1 MSEIKTYIAMK
12 FIVSSLKLLK
22 SLQALSGVIGSK
34 NTLPILDDF
43 LFQLTEH
50 ELKITTSDLDVTMT
64 VSMVPDM
71 VDGTGEVT
79 IPARLLLEI
88 MKNFPDV
95 PITIAVD
102 SNTLAV
108 ELIAG
113 EGRYK
118 LAGHK
123 SDEFPQLP
131 VMTDT
136 SVWEIPADV
145 LAKGFEKTVFAT
157 GQDEIR
163 PIMSGVLMEMT
174 ENFLT
179 FVATDAHKL
188 VRYRRMDVKSDV
200 AASFIMP
207 KKPINQLKSIL
218 GSLADEPVRIEFN
231 KTNASFVFGD
241 YMLICRLIEGR
252 YPNYEA
258 VIPKNNPNQLAI
270 DRQTFLSAIRR
281 VAVFSSKATHQV
293 RFRITGQEIML
304 TAEDIDFYNEAKER
318 LTCSYTGDDM
328 EIGFNSRFF
337 QEMLVNFDSNEVK
350 LEMSAPNRAGILTPV
365 DNENESEDL
374 LMLLMPVMLNS

>member
-1 MSEIKTYIAMK
+1 MK

-43 LFQLTEH
+43 LFHLEENQ
-50 ELKITTSDLDVTMT
+50 LKITSSDLDVTMT
-64 VSMVPDM
+64 VCIVPDM
-71 VDGTGEVT
+71 VEGTGEVT

-95 PITIAVD
+95 PITVSVD
-102 SNTLAV
+102 NNTLAV

-131 VMTDT
+131 AMADT

-157 GQDEIR
+157 GMDEIR

-174 ENFLT
+174 GDFLT

-200 AASFIMP
+200 VASFIMP

-218 GSLADEPVRIEFN
+218 ATLADEPVRIEFN

-241 YMLICRLIEGR
+241 YQLICRLIEGR
-252 YPNYEA
+252 YPNYDA
-258 VIPKNNPNQLAI
+258 VIPKQNPNHLTI

-293 RFRITGQEIML
+293 RFRIAGQELTL

-318 LTCSYTGDDM
+318 LTCSYEGDDM
-328 EIGFNSRFF
+328 EIGFNSRFL
-337 QEMLVNFDSNEVK
+337 QEMLSNFDSESVK
-350 LEMSAPNRAGILTPV
+350 IDMSAPNRAGIITPV
-365 DNENESEDL
+365 ENENEAEDL
-374 LMLLMPVMLNS
+374 LMLLMPVMLN

>member
-1 MSEIKTYIAMK
+1 MK

-22 SLQALSGVIGSK
+22 NLQALSGVIGTK

-43 LFQLTEH
+43 LFQLTEN
-50 ELKITTSDLDVTMT
+50 ELKITTSDLDVTMS

-71 VDGTGEVT
+71 VEGTGEVT

-95 PITIAVD
+95 PITINVD
-102 SNTLAV
+102 NNTLAV

-131 VMTDT
+131 VMADT

-145 LAKGFEKTVFAT
+145 LARGFEKTVFAS
-157 GQDEIR
+157 GVDEIR
-163 PIMSGVLMEMT
+163 PIMSGVFMEMT
-174 ENFLT
+174 ENYLT

-200 AASFIMP
+200 VASFIMP
-207 KKPINQLKSIL
+207 KKPINQLKNIL
-218 GSLADEPVRIEFN
+218 TGLADEPVRIEFN

-241 YMLICRLIEGR
+241 YVLICRLLEGR

-258 VIPKNNPNQLAI
+258 VIPKNNPNQLTI

-318 LTCSYTGDDM
+318 LACSYMGDDM

-337 QEMLVNFDSNEVK
+337 QEMLGNFDSNEVK

-365 DNENESEDL
+365 DNENEAEDL
-374 LMLLMPVMLNS
+374 LMLLMPVMLNA

>member
-1 MSEIKTYIAMK
+1 MK

-22 SLQALSGVIGSK
+22 NLQALSGVIGSK

-43 LFQLTEH
+43 LFQLTEN
-50 ELKITTSDLDVTMT
+50 ELKITTSDLDVTMA

-71 VDGTGEVT
+71 VEGIGEVT

-95 PITIAVD
+95 PITVAVD
-102 SNTLAV
+102 DSTLAV

-131 VMTDT
+131 VMADT
-136 SVWEIPADV
+136 LVWEIPADV

-157 GQDEIR
+157 GMDEIR

-174 ENFLT
+174 ENYLT

-200 AASFIMP
+200 VASFIMP

-218 GSLADEPVRIEFN
+218 AGLADEPVRIEFN

-241 YMLICRLIEGR
+241 YVLVCRLIEGR
-252 YPNYEA
+252 YPTYEA
-258 VIPKNNPNQLAI
+258 VIPKNNPCQMTI
-270 DRQTFLSAIRR
+270 DRQTFLAAIRR

-318 LTCSYTGDDM
+318 LACSYSGDDM
-328 EIGFNSRFF
+328 EIGFNSRFL
-337 QEMLVNFDSNEVK
+337 QEMLSNFDSETIK
-350 LEMSAPNRAGILTPV
+350 IDMSAPNRAGIITPA
-365 DNENESEDL
+365 DNENEAEDL
-374 LMLLMPVMLNS
+374 LMLLMPVMLN

>member
-1 MSEIKTYIAMK
+1 MK

-43 LFQLTEH
+43 LFHLDENQ
-50 ELKITTSDLDVTMT
+50 LKITSSDLDVTMT
-64 VSMVPDM
+64 VSLVPDM
-71 VDGTGEVT
+71 VEGTGEVT

-95 PITIAVD
+95 PITVSVD
-102 SNTLAV
+102 NNTLAV

-131 VMTDT
+131 AMADT

-157 GQDEIR
+157 GMDEIR

-174 ENFLT
+174 DNFLT

-200 AASFIMP
+200 VASFIMP

-218 GSLADEPVRIEFN
+218 ATLADEPVRIEFN

-241 YMLICRLIEGR
+241 YVLICRLIEGR

-258 VIPKNNPNQLAI
+258 VIPKNNPNQLTI

-318 LTCSYTGDDM
+318 LTCSYSGDDM

-337 QEMLVNFDSNEVK
+337 QEMLGNFDSDEVK

-365 DNENESEDL
+365 GNENEAEDL